1 MCKNCD
7 LNKYSVLMTVYKKDN
22 PLYFKMALDSMI
34 NQTLKPDEIIIVKD
48 GEITNELE
56 DVICQN
62 KKRGN
67 IIEVQLDK
75 NVGLGKALNE
85 GLKMCKNELV
95 ARMDADDISLPERC
109 EKQVR
114 KFKEYPNL
122 DIVGCS
128 VKEFVNEPNNIVGKR
143 DVPSDNMSIRKY
155 AKRRDPFNHPTVMYK
170 KSKVLKYGPY
180 KNYRKNQDTALWIDL
195 LSNNCIAANIS
206 EYLLLFRFDE
216 STYKKRK
223 TWINTKLL
231 IQIRW
236 NGFKIKFNSFFDF
249 LIVAISQLA
258 VYVLPINFQK
268 YLYRNFLRS

>member
-180 KNYRKNQDTALWIDL
+180 RNYRKNQDTALWIDL

>member
-95 ARMDADDISLPERC
+95 ARMDADDISESERF
-109 EKQVR
+109 EKQINA
-114 KFKEYPNL
+114 FKEDNEVVVTSGYTV
-122 DIVGCS
+122 DISSNGDDYGIR
-128 VKEFVNEPNNIVGKR
+128 K
-143 DVPSDNMSIRKY
+143 VPLDNMSIRRY

-180 KNYRKNQDTALWIDL
+180 RNYRKNQDTALWIDL

-236 NGFKIKFNSFFDF
+236 NG
-249 LIVAISQLA
+249 LIHFSIS
-258 VYVLPINFQK
+258 
-268 YLYRNFLRS
+268 

>member
-109 EKQVR
+109 EKQIR

-180 KNYRKNQDTALWIDL
+180 RNYRKNQDTALWIDL